1 MPDFTDNEY
10 NALIKLWAEA
20 YLRLKKMGEMLLK
33 KQPLQ
38 KEIRTKMGLGE
49 LEIAIVKR
57 DKNGKIVH
65 QQTIHSTGEG
75 EILEHKRWDKK
86 ENESKREGK

>member
-1 MPDFTDNEY
+1 MPNFTDDEY

-20 YLRLKKMGEMLLK
+20 YVRLKKMGEMLVK
-33 KQPLQ
+33 KQPPKKLLG
-38 KEIRTKMGLGE
+38 TKMGIGE
-49 LEIAIVKR
+49 MELDIVKR

-65 QQTIHSTGEG
+65 EQKIRSTGEG

-86 ENESKREGK
+86 EDK